1 MSDKTVLIIDDEPD
15 TRVYFSSILDDNGY
29 KTIFAETGAEGI
41 KRLNEQKPDLIT
53 LDVSM
58 PEMSGVKFYRTI
70 RDNEEWKS
78 IPIIIITGVSDDFK
92 NFISS
97 RSKVPPPDGYLSKP
111 VEADDLLKLVGE
123 LC

>member
-1 MSDKTVLIIDDEPD
+1 
-15 TRVYFSSILDDNGY
+15 
-29 KTIFAETGAEGI
+29 
-41 KRLNEQKPDLIT
+41 KPDLIT

-70 RDNEEWKS
+70 RENEEWKS

-97 RSKVPPPDGYLSKP
+97 RSKVPPPEGYLSKP